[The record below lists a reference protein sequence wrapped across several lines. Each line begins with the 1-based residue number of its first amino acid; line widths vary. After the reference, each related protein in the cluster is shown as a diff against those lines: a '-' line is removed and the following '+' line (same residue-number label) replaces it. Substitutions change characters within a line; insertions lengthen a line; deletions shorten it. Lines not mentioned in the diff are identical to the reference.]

1 MPGIMD
7 YYSPMAALND
17 KLKNTAE
24 LSASEKD
31 LLVPCGY
38 GHMAD
43 GDIQIS
49 IGVAAKAEA
58 GKEIITKIKA
68 ISDKFLF
75 EYVSQRGGSI
85 TGEHGVG

>member
-49 IGVAAKAEA
+49 IGVAAKA
-58 GKEIITKIKA
+58 
-68 ISDKFLF
+68 
-75 EYVSQRGGSI
+75 
-85 TGEHGVG
+85 